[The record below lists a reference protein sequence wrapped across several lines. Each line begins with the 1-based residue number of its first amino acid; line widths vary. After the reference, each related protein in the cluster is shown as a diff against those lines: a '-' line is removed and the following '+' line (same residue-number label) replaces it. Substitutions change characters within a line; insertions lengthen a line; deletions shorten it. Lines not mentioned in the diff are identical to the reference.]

1 MSISAV
7 SGPTSSQYADTLRSA
22 VATKAQAKPATPV
35 DSDGDR
41 DGSSPVN
48 TSAVKGRLDV
58 KM

>member
-7 SGPTSSQYADTLRSA
+7 SGPTSSQYADALRGA
-22 VATKAQAKPATPV
+22 VATRAQAKPAAPV

-41 DGSSPVN
+41 DGSS
-48 TSAVKGRLDV
+48 AVKGRLDV